1 MKIDFSDE
9 QFRTL
14 IEMAYIG
21 NWMIN
26 SFRADEEKVA
36 IFDELERYIFSFAE
50 ECDCGEE
57 FDYIEELEGIY
68 PTLEKEVE
76 LRKTIEDYND
86 YHFWEILT
94 ARLAEEEMV
103 KIYGSEQ
110 VKGMSDDDYLDKII
124 DIEDRISSE
133 LEKNGLKNVD
143 ISGFKV
149 QTEM

>member
-1 MKIDFSDE
+1 MKINFSDE

-36 IFDELERYIFSFAE
+36 DFDELERFIFSFAE

-94 ARLAEEEMV
+94 NRLAEEEMIKV
-103 KIYGSEQ
+103 YGAGE
-110 VKGMSDDDYLDKII
+110 VEAMSDDEYLDKII
-124 DIEDRISSE
+124 DFEEKIGSE
-133 LEKNGLKNVD
+133 LEKNGLKNVE

-149 QTEM
+149 